1 MKTYNK
7 GEWSE
12 LYAICK
18 MLYDQMIDVCD
29 KDLKP
34 TDQKIRILKLLMR
47 SILGDS
53 EYNIDGKDNGDV
65 AILYNGRLVKSANLS
80 KELIL
85 SILNEII
92 AGSGASFNVPSGESA
107 MEELMLT

>member
-85 SILNEII
+85 NILNEII
-92 AGSGASFNVPSGESA
+92 AGS
-107 MEELMLT
+107 